1 MMLRHASPI
10 YIEDTI
16 IMKKEGLLSFSLGNA
31 KLAKDIANFS
41 LPAGHSCPGA
51 QSCLAK
57 ADRETG
63 RITDGPASQYRC
75 FSASQEAAFSNVRR
89 TRWNNFDLL
98 RAAHTRTNMRELI
111 FDSMP
116 DPKRWTKMRIHVS
129 GDFFSMA
136 YFQAWIDVA
145 ARLSSH
151 VFYAYTKSGSLVD
164 KFFEAGGVLP
174 DNFILTGSDGGKQD
188 SVWGKHGVKMAYVV
202 HHPDDTAL
210 QIDHTDELAYAG
222 TGDFALLL
230 HGQQPAGS
238 PAAAAAARLSKE
250 GIAFAYGKGA
260 QTS

>member
-1 MMLRHASPI
+1 
-10 YIEDTI
+10 
-16 IMKKEGLLSFSLGNA
+16 MKKEGLLSFSLGNA

-63 RITDGPASQYRC
+63 RITDGPNSQYRC

-116 DPKRWTKMRIHVS
+116 DPNRWTKMRIHVS
-129 GDFFSMA
+129 GDFFNLA

-145 ARLSSH
+145 TRLTSH
-151 VFYAYTKSGSLVD
+151 LFYAYTKSGGIVD
-164 KFFEAGGVLP
+164 KYLTAGGVLP
-174 DNFILTGSDGGKQD
+174 ANFILTGSDGGKQD
-188 SVWGKHGVKMAYVV
+188 DVWPLHSVKMAYVV
-202 HHPDDTAL
+202 NHPEDTTL
-210 QIDHTDELAYAG
+210 EIDHTDSLAYSG

-238 PAAAAAARLSKE
+238 SAAAATARLKRE
-250 GIAFAYGKGA
+250 DIAFAYGKGV
-260 QTS
+260 QPT